1 MDLDSYVRQPE
12 TVYHRTSA
20 TREEKRQTG
29 ELAVTDT
36 RLIYLK
42 SGVWS
47 DVRVLDVDLSR
58 VDAVEHH
65 LKPINWLYVLIGVIF
80 ISGAAFLYLLTPLFD
95 AVPNLFRYIGGL
107 SGLLM
112 AVGFLIDAFYPRKQ
126 KLIIRTPSGTYVFLG
141 GNFEEFPHAIRA
153 NG

>member
-1 MDLDSYVRQPE
+1 MDLNSYVRQAE

-20 TREEKRQTG
+20 AREEERQTG

-65 LKPINWLYVLIGVIF
+65 LKPIDWLYVLIGAML
-80 ISGAAFLYLLTPLFD
+80 ISGAALLYLFIPLFD
-95 AVPNLFRYIGGL
+95 AVPNSFRYIGGL
-107 SGLLM
+107 AGLLM
-112 AVGFLIDAFYPRKQ
+112 AAGFLTEAFYPRKE
-126 KLIIRTPSGTYVFLG
+126 KLIIRTPSGTYIFLG
-141 GNFEEFPHAIRA
+141 GNFEKFPHAIRA